1 MVKSFIKGANISDNQ
16 NNIDTFFSIE
26 INETNSKI
34 FFFEN
39 DSLKFEQNFK
49 FGTEIIVKDIS
60 KITALNTE
68 KVRMI
73 LNKINLNNQILDDE
87 LLEEEFF
94 EENNYRKIKKKLIY
108 EIALARIKEIADI
121 ICLRISI

>member
-16 NNIDTFFSIE
+16 NNIDTFFLIE
-26 INETNSKI
+26 INEKNSKI

-39 DSLKFEQNFK
+39 DSLKFEQNFE

-68 KVRMI
+68 LVRVI
-73 LNKINLNNQILDDE
+73 LNKINLNEQILDDE
-87 LLEEEFF
+87 LLEEEYF
-94 EENNYRKIKKKLIY
+94 EENNYRKIKKN
-108 EIALARIKEIADI
+108 
-121 ICLRISI
+121 